1 MKKGFKIVLIIVIL
15 MIATAAG
22 GIFYLTRGMSEL
34 EEMSLNGI
42 NPTYFSDGSYYGSYV
57 SGRWTNTL
65 EVLVE
70 GGRVSQIN
78 VFDNVRFVQDGVS
91 DALFERI
98 ISSQDTRVDTVSS
111 ATVTSKA
118 YLKAIE
124 NALVQ

>member
-1 MKKGFKIVLIIVIL
+1 MKKSLKIVLIIVIL
-15 MIATAAG
+15 MIVTAVG
-22 GIFYLTRGMSEL
+22 GVFYLTRGMSEL

-42 NPTYFSDGSYYGSYV
+42 NPTYFSDGSYFGSYV

-65 EVLVE
+65 EVHVE

-78 VFDNVRFVQDGVS
+78 VSENVRFVQDGVS
-91 DALFERI
+91 DALFEKV
-98 ISSQDTRVDTVSS
+98 ISSQDTRVDTVSG

-124 NALVQ
+124 NALQ

>member
-15 MIATAAG
+15 MITTAAG
-22 GIFYLTRGMSEL
+22 GIFYLTCGMSEL
-34 EEMSLNGI
+34 EDISLNGI
-42 NPTYFSDGSYYGSYV
+42 KPSDLKDGVYMGSYV

-65 EVLVE
+65 EVHVE
-70 GGRVSQIN
+70 GSRVSKIN

-91 DALFERI
+91 DALFEKV
-98 ISSQDTRVDTVSS
+98 ISAQDTRVDTVSG

-124 NALVQ
+124 NALQ